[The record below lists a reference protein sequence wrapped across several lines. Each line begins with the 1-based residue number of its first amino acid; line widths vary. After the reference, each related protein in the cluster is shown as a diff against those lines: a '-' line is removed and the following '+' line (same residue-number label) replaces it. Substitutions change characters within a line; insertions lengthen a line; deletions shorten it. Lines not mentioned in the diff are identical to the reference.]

1 MVIKVQ
7 EMPEYQ
13 PERGYSKDDWD
24 AVFDNPP
31 MSREEMEAARPFKE
45 AFSDL
50 AEKMQKAIAAR
61 GRHKLDKPKNPEH

>member
-13 PERGYSKDDWD
+13 PGRGYSKDDWD
-24 AVFDNPP
+24 AVFDKPP
-31 MSREEMEAARPFKE
+31 MSKEEMEAASPFKE

-50 AEKMQKAIAAR
+50 AAKIDKVIAAR
-61 GRHKLDKPKNPEH
+61 GRQDR

>member
-13 PERGYSKDDWD
+13 PGRGYSKDDWD

-50 AEKMQKAIAAR
+50 AEKMERAIAAR
-61 GRHKLDKPKNPEH
+61 RARSSRSQ